1 MLLNEALTDPCPLTN
16 TSVACTETET
26 SKDPVISEEYRD
38 LYPFLIINSLAII
51 VSFFHC
57 PKGSSTINMPDKYI
71 KFRIFV

>member
-1 MLLNEALTDPCPLTN
+1 MLLNEALTDPCPLIK
-16 TSVACTETET
+16 TSVVYVSAETLR
-26 SKDPVISEEYRD
+26 DPVISEEDRD